1 MSAGEKRRVVIPVDG
16 SQHSERAFNWYRQ
29 HVHEPGDEVLIIH
42 TQEQPT
48 IPSSPYAYGG
58 TVLPDEWNKAVDECI
73 VNAKKL
79 IEEYNKK
86 CKEQGMTCRLFKGS
100 GQPGETICQ
109 LAKDLSAKHV
119 VMGSRGCGTI
129 RRTLLGSVSDYCVHH
144 SSVPVTVI
152 PPTKKRQEK

>member
-1 MSAGEKRRVVIPVDG
+1 
-16 SQHSERAFNWYRQ
+16 
-29 HVHEPGDEVLIIH
+29 
-42 TQEQPT
+42 
-48 IPSSPYAYGG
+48 
-58 TVLPDEWNKAVDECI
+58 DEWNKAVDECI

-86 CKEQGMTCRLFKGS
+86 CKEQGVKQLLLRVKNI